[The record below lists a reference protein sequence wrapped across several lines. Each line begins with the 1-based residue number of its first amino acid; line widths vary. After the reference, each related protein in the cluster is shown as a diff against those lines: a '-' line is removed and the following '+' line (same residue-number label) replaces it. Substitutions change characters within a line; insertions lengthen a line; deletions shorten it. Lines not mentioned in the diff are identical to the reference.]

1 MQWSKNC
8 YPPPVF
14 SHDFFNFLDYLDTCQ
29 FSHIYQIMS
38 ICVVLILALT
48 VKILN
53 VFSNDKTLNENSS
66 TSSLTS

>member
-1 MQWSKNC
+1 MQWSKKLLSTFC
-8 YPPPVF
+8 FF
-14 SHDFFNFLDYLDTCQ
+14 SWFFNFLDYLDTCQ
-29 FSHIYQIMS
+29 FSHIYQLMS